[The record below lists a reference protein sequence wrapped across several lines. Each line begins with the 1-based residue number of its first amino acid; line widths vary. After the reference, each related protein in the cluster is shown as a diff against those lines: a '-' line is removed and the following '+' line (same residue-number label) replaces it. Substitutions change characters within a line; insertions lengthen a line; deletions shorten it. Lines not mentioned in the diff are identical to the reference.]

1 MPRNIREFLMYGSK
15 IENSWRK
22 VRVTTKKLAKTQP
35 PSSKFFCS
43 KCFTGLLIPLADN
56 QRVHFEEEESNKLF
70 RTKMFLLWF
79 LQVLSNSVWNLA
91 ILDALQ
97 YASYFL

>member
-1 MPRNIREFLMYGSK
+1 MNFKTTRRITYRPECRETCKAVKLKIRGEKWCDNKEIGQ
-15 IENSWRK
+15 NAP
-22 VRVTTKKLAKTQP
+22 T
-35 PSSKFFCS
+35 SSKFFCS

-79 LQVLSNSVWNLA
+79 LQVLSNSV
-91 ILDALQ
+91 
-97 YASYFL
+97 